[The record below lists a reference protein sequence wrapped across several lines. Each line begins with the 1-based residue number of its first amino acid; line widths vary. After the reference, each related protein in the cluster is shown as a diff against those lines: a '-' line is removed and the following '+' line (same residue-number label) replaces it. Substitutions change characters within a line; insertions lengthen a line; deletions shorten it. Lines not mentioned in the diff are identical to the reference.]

1 MANPNV
7 FFRKGLLAALPT
19 SHKEGTIYVTTDER
33 AMYLDI
39 SDSERIRLGDF
50 LEYATWADIQALDS
64 SKVST
69 TALYYAA
76 QENVLCKYTGTTWKQ
91 INPDTIVKNTEV
103 LMSATT
109 VEGGATVTTKVTD
122 SKGSLDSSINIKG
135 SGATTVSVVD
145 GEIVIT
151 STDENTDTKV
161 TSVDNHYTP
170 EENADS
176 KLSATSG
183 FITAIKR
190 DAAGHVTGIETS
202 EQTTNGVTA
211 VSMATSGSENSATI
225 TTTVSQS
232 VGESK
237 SGKVTFKGAGGA
249 TVSQDD
255 SVDPDTIT
263 ITTTDR
269 NVTSAEHHYTPV
281 ADTESA
287 VTIAEG
293 KVISGIT
300 RDTKG
305 HIVEVTTRDDNNL
318 DSVAVATSAATN
330 GAAVKTTVA
339 MKDGTSKDASF
350 SIVGQGATTVNQ
362 ENGVITISST
372 DNDSKVTSVDN
383 HYKATGAKAG
393 THSATGEGDIVFVTG
408 VTTDAAGHVTG
419 VTSGTYED
427 QDTHANISV
436 VGASID
442 GSSLKITVT
451 DTDNKSATGTVALP
465 TVTLGT
471 NTPIAVAD
479 GTYTLPVYTKTETD
493 NKITEAIGASNAM
506 VLKGGLGGSDGLT
519 ALPTSNVQQ
528 GDTYIVLAA
537 GTYGGVTAEI
547 GDTFVAKADATS
559 STDANWYYVPA
570 GDDIATITGIDGGFA
585 LTQGS
590 EGTTTGQVIFTAN
603 ADGSMVPTITTT
615 TVGTYQQV
623 QVSYDMVW
631 GEF

>member
-1 MANPNV
+1 MATPNV
-7 FFRKGLLAALPT
+7 FFKKGLLANLPA

-39 SDSERIRLGDF
+39 NDSERIRLGDF
-50 LEYATWADIQALDS
+50 IEYATWADIQALDS
-64 SKVST
+64 AKIST

-76 QENVLCKYTGTTWKQ
+76 QENVLCKYTGSSWKQ

-103 LMSATT
+103 LMTATA
-109 VEGGATVTTKVTD
+109 VADGATVTTKVTD

-145 GEIVIT
+145 GEIIIS
-151 STDENTDTKV
+151 STDENDDTKV
-161 TSVDNHYTP
+161 TSVENHYVP

-183 FITAIKR
+183 FITGIKR

-202 EQTTNGVTA
+202 EQALNGVTA
-211 VSMATSGSENSATI
+211 VTMATSGDANSATI

-232 VGESK
+232 IGEAK

-269 NVTSAEHHYTPV
+269 SVTSAEHHYTPV
-281 ADTESA
+281 ADAASA
-287 VTIAEG
+287 VEIAAG

-300 RDTKG
+300 RDAKG

-318 DSVAVATSAATN
+318 DAVALATSDVEA
-330 GAAVKTTVA
+330 GAAVKTTVT
-339 MKDGTSKDASF
+339 MKDGTSKNASF
-350 SIVGQGATTVNQ
+350 SIVGDGSQA
-362 ENGVITISST
+362 NGVITISSV
-372 DNDSKVTSVDN
+372 DEDSKVTSVDN
-383 HYKATGAKAG
+383 HYKATGASAG
-393 THSATGEGDIVFVTG
+393 THSATGEGDVIFVSG

-419 VTSGTYED
+419 ITSGTYTD
-427 QDTHANISV
+427 KDTHANISA
-436 VGASID
+436 VGASLD

-451 DTDNKSATGTVALP
+451 DTDNKSATGSVALP

-471 NTPIAVAD
+471 NAPIVVAD
-479 GTYTLPVYTKTETD
+479 GTYTLPVYTKDETD

-506 VLKGGLGGSDGLT
+506 VLKGGLGGSDGLS
-519 ALPTSNVQQ
+519 ALPAADVQQ

-537 GTYGGVTAEI
+537 GTYGGVTAEV
-547 GDTFVAKADATS
+547 GDTFVAKADAAA

-570 GDDIATITGIDGGFA
+570 GDDIATIAGIEGGFA

-590 EGTTTGQVIFTAN
+590 EGTTTGQVVFAAN
-603 ADGSMVPTITTT
+603 ADGNMVPTVTTT
-615 TVGTYQQV
+615 TVGSYQQV